1 MGRHD
6 HYVFMDGCIVKG
18 CKPVIDLAHSFG
30 EYIALLTDLYE
41 QGGWGQRPPG
51 GLLRRARPE
60 PFAEWAER
68 QVHSAQSTQNLRTGA
83 ARVDGILRSIG
94 GDAAIHLFGTSAAG
108 SAILEYFLLTDPA
121 TLYDRAHDEHRVGP
135 PARKYQID
143 PRIVSFTSID
153 APANW
158 VPLCRD
164 PHAHRHAF
172 GPGTLGGYLV
182 AHTRSQTGP
191 HLPADQH
198 TVRMEDIPHTW
209 VDSQPVAGVDYDDRP
224 HYDHHLPRVGLE
236 RHIFTGGHMS
246 RETRAFLTRVWQ

>member
-41 QGGWGQRPPG
+41 QGGWGQRPPS

-94 GDAAIHLFGTSAAG
+94 RSDPLVWHQRGGFGYPG
-108 SAILEYFLLTDPA
+108 IL
-121 TLYDRAHDEHRVGP
+121 
-135 PARKYQID
+135 
-143 PRIVSFTSID
+143 S
-153 APANW
+153 
-158 VPLCRD
+158 
-164 PHAHRHAF
+164 AHR
-172 GPGTLGGYLV
+172 PGDTL
-182 AHTRSQTGP
+182 
-191 HLPADQH
+191 
-198 TVRMEDIPHTW
+198 
-209 VDSQPVAGVDYDDRP
+209 
-224 HYDHHLPRVGLE
+224 
-236 RHIFTGGHMS
+236 
-246 RETRAFLTRVWQ
+246 

>member
-121 TLYDRAHDEHRVGP
+121 TLYDRAHDEHRGGRRPASIRLTRASPVSPALMRRPTGCRCAATP
-135 PARKYQID
+135 MPTAMLLAPARSAAISW
-143 PRIVSFTSID
+143 PT
-153 APANW
+153 
-158 VPLCRD
+158 
-164 PHAHRHAF
+164 
-172 GPGTLGGYLV
+172 
-182 AHTRSQTGP
+182 
-191 HLPADQH
+191 
-198 TVRMEDIPHTW
+198 
-209 VDSQPVAGVDYDDRP
+209 PVAKPVPIGP
-224 HYDHHLPRVGLE
+224 
-236 RHIFTGGHMS
+236 
-246 RETRAFLTRVWQ
+246 